1 VRQILGLLL
10 ILAGII
16 LGLYIGLW
24 LMFIGGIIGIIN
36 VIINQQISTYLIAI
50 NVVKIIFASTI
61 GVLSFYLL
69 AIPGYLMIKR

>member
-1 VRQILGLLL
+1 
-10 ILAGII
+10 
-16 LGLYIGLW
+16 
-24 LMFIGGIIGIIN
+24 MFIGGIIGIIN
-36 VIINQQISTYLIAI
+36 VIINQQISTYLIAV